1 MSAAYIVVHNGYL
14 PVSSHVTDG
23 LSVVGAYSGFQAA
36 FDVASKIVE
45 KIAQKYAINNP
56 ALLIKVPKE
65 QKQSDGS
72 VEWVF
77 MTSPHTVLISFRQI
91 ESPVRNQT
99 IVVEPKD
106 DPEQRNL
113 PAGWDYNGKPIT
125 VEEMLQ
131 DPSAVKEYDTLTTKE
146 IVALVT
152 ARIRKR
158 PNFVIN
164 IPGCGILNRDEAL
177 LELSKMSHIGDMII
191 ANELLVLNRMLFDDY

>member
-1 MSAAYIVVHNGYL
+1 MSAAYIVVHNGYT
-14 PVSSHVTDG
+14 VG

-36 FDVASKIVE
+36 SDVASKIAE
-45 KIAQKYAINNP
+45 KVAQKYDVNNST
-56 ALLIKVPKE
+56 LVIKDPKE

-77 MTSPHTVLISFRQI
+77 MTSPHTVLVSFRQI
-91 ESPVRNQT
+91 ESPTHTQMA
-99 IVVEPKD
+99 VVAPKD
-106 DPEQRNL
+106 DPKRTDL

-131 DPSAVKEYDTLTTKE
+131 NPSAVKEYDTLTTKE

-158 PNFVIN
+158 PNYSLNV
-164 IPGCGILNRDEAL
+164 PGWGTFDQTLALAELNYT
-177 LELSKMSHIGDMII
+177 SHVKNMII
-191 ANELLVLNRMLFDDY
+191 VGELLVLSRMLLDDY